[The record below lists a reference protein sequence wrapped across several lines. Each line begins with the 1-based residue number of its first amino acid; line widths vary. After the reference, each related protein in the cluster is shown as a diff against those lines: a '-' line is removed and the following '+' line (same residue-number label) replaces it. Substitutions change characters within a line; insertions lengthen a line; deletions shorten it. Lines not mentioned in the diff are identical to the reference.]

1 MRIFIFYGESNLLK
15 TLRDERMLDMEVYQ
29 IITWLQITSRFL
41 LMKKNYIILL
51 GINYVHM

>member
-29 IITWLQITSRFL
+29 IITWLQITSTFL